1 MSVQIVTGYLDGH
14 TPHRLIGLKVT
25 SLSEVDI
32 LLPPMLQFAFNIQC
46 IDAQPVNVQR
56 HRVGFVVLRQE
67 GSLALM
73 IDGLS
78 LSYIETSS
86 LLASPATT
94 SSAKKCQMITWFQ
107 MTTSRFIESPVCTWG
122 TSSWHAMGR
131 LLRPD
136 HDILLAAHAPEGLP
150 HAWFST
156 RRISSISTRW
166 HTTTFARI
174 HLVSYLEGPST
185 AVRASRDVL
194 TTQACLG
201 AYCRGLSG
209 PQHLPLWYFTQWSH
223 MDWVCSH
230 A

>member
-1 MSVQIVTGYLDGH
+1 MSVQMVTGYLDGH

-46 IDAQPVNVQR
+46 IDARPVNVQR

-94 SSAKKCQMITWFQ
+94 SSAKKCQMIT
-107 MTTSRFIESPVCTWG
+107 
-122 TSSWHAMGR
+122 
-131 LLRPD
+131 
-136 HDILLAAHAPEGLP
+136 
-150 HAWFST
+150 
-156 RRISSISTRW
+156 
-166 HTTTFARI
+166 
-174 HLVSYLEGPST
+174 
-185 AVRASRDVL
+185 
-194 TTQACLG
+194 
-201 AYCRGLSG
+201 
-209 PQHLPLWYFTQWSH
+209 
-223 MDWVCSH
+223 
-230 A
+230 

>member
-1 MSVQIVTGYLDGH
+1 MSVQMVTGYLDGH

-94 SSAKKCQMITWFQ
+94 SSL
-107 MTTSRFIESPVCTWG
+107 SSPLLAPGAHLLGTQWDDCSALTM
-122 TSSWHAMGR
+122 TSSWQHMR
-131 LLRPD
+131 LKVSLTLD
-136 HDILLAAHAPEGLP
+136 SALAESALSALDDTLP
-150 HAWFST
+150 HSLA
-156 RRISSISTRW
+156 SI
-166 HTTTFARI
+166 
-174 HLVSYLEGPST
+174 L
-185 AVRASRDVL
+185 
-194 TTQACLG
+194 
-201 AYCRGLSG
+201 
-209 PQHLPLWYFTQWSH
+209 
-223 MDWVCSH
+223 
-230 A
+230 